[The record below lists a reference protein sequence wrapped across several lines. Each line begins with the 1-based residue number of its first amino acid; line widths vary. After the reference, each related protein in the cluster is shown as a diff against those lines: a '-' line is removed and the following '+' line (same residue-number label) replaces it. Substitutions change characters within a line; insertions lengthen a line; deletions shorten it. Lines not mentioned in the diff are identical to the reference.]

1 MSEEADELAEARA
14 DFIAQW
20 GTLGPVWG
28 ITRSM
33 AQIHAALLATEE
45 PLSTDDV
52 MELLEIS
59 RGNANTHLRE
69 LVSWGLVRPV
79 HRKGDRKEYF
89 EAEKSVW
96 VIFCIIAR
104 ERRRREIDPALAVL
118 RDCVAKTK
126 ALRAREA
133 KAFHSMVAELAD
145 FVGTGNR
152 ILERA
157 AARQE
162 SHVIP
167 ALLKLFR

>member
-1 MSEEADELAEARA
+1 MADEVDELADARA
-14 DFIAQW
+14 EFIAQW

-33 AQIHAALLATEE
+33 AQIHAALLATED
-45 PLSTDDV
+45 PLSTDDI
-52 MELLEIS
+52 MSLLEIS

-69 LVSWGLVRPV
+69 LVSWGLVRTV

-89 EAEKSVW
+89 EAIKSVW
-96 VIFCIIAR
+96 TIFCIIAR
-104 ERRRREIDPALAVL
+104 ERRRREIDPALAAL
-118 RDCVAKTK
+118 QDCAAKTK
-126 ALRAREA
+126 GLRGKDG
-133 KAFHSMVAELAD
+133 KAFHAMVAELAD

>member
-1 MSEEADELAEARA
+1 MGSEAEQLAEARA

-33 AQIHAALLATEE
+33 AQIHAALLASDD
-45 PLSTDDV
+45 PLSTD
-52 MELLEIS
+52 ELMAQLEIS
-59 RGNANTHLRE
+59 RGNANTHLRD

-89 EAEKSVW
+89 EAEKGVW
-96 VIFCIIAR
+96 AIFCIIAR

-126 ALRAREA
+126 SLRSREA
-133 KAFHSMVAELAD
+133 TVFHDMVAELAD